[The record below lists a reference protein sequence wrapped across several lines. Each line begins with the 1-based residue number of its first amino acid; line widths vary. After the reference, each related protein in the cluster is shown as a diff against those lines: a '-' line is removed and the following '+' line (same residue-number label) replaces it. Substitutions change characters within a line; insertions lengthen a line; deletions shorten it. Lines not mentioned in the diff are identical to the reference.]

1 MRTASTKSES
11 DSPPGHSQSRLG
23 TMNPSGAEPGVH
35 LHQRDHGERDQHDQ
49 LDAQQR
55 VLHPGGDLDAA
66 VADVGHEQDPHDARD
81 GGPQLVVGQLVQ
93 PEQAERVGARDLREV
108 GHHDDVGGDDAPA
121 AHPARARPERPGR
134 PRERGAAIGLGL
146 VQLAVGH
153 GDEVHRHEGQ
163 QHDRGRLL
171 ARDHDDEPEAR
182 RQAVGGSRGRH
193 ADHDAGQQAQRT
205 AFQALRPGCRPRPG
219 RLGAVGAHGCLRPGE
234 LRCEDARTLN
244 DVFRGVRSRS
254 STNPRSRD
262 GLATD
267 SRRFGLELG

>member
-1 MRTASTKSES
+1 M
-11 DSPPGHSQSRLG
+11 LG
-23 TMNPSGAEPGVH
+23 TIDPSGASPEYTFTSAITANAT
-35 LHQRDHGERDQHDQ
+35 QHEQ

-66 VADVGHEQDPHDARD
+66 VADVGHQQDPHDARD

-93 PEQAERVGARDLREV
+93 PEQLERVRARDLREV

-121 AHPARARPERPGR
+121 AHPARARPERAGGPG
-134 PRERGAAIGLGL
+134 ERGAAVGLGL

-171 ARDHDDEPEAR
+171 ARDHDDQPEAR

-193 ADHDAGQQAQRT
+193 PDHHAGHQAQRT
-205 AFQALRPGCRPRPG
+205 ALQALRSGCRPRRFR
-219 RLGAVGAHGCLRPGE
+219 RLGAHGCLRPGE

-244 DVFRGVRSRS
+244 DVFRGVRGRS
-254 STNPRSRD
+254 SMKSVLPGTR
-262 GLATD
+262 LTTD
-267 SRRFGLELG
+267 SLRFGLDSANLGA